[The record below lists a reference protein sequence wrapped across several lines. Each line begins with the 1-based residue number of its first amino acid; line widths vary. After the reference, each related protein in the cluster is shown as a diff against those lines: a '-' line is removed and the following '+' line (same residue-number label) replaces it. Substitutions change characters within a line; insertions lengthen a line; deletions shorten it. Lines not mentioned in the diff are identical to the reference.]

1 MKYSAVHKALI
12 IPVNDLDRAIATLRY
27 GIKSHRKAH
36 KLPLTRF
43 KYPLKV
49 DDVYMVE
56 SMILDT
62 AKALGL
68 DLGVE
73 RPGELDVSDAE

>member
-12 IPVNDLDRAIATLRY
+12 IPVNDLDHAIATLRY
-27 GIKSHRKAH
+27 GIKAHRKAH

-43 KYPLKV
+43 KYPLKAEVV
-49 DDVYMVE
+49 DMVH